1 MDIKNELNEIK
12 KNENILALQL
22 KYKII
27 NDDDHDDIKKKLK
40 KLEEYETKKVE
51 LNKKWDKYQLKQSK
65 IKDEEK
71 KQLEELT
78 SIKNLN
84 VDFDLGKSKKEIIK
98 NHEEYLKYYNEKM
111 KLIEP
116 HLEYDLILAKNDT
129 IPYYLRYFQKQ
140 SVPFRD
146 FYLKY
151 I

>member
-1 MDIKNELNEIK
+1 MDIKNELNEIE
-12 KNENILALQL
+12 KNINILGSQVKYNIINEDDVENI
-22 KYKII
+22 
-27 NDDDHDDIKKKLK
+27 LK

-71 KQLEELT
+71 KKLEELT

-84 VDFDLGKSKKEIIK
+84 VNFHLGKSKSEIIE

-116 HLEYDLILAKNDT
+116 HLEYDLILAKNET

>member
-1 MDIKNELNEIK
+1 MDIKNELNEIE
-12 KNENILALQL
+12 KNMNILGSQV
-22 KYKII
+22 KYNII
-27 NDDDHDDIKKKLK
+27 NEDEIENTLK
-40 KLEEYETKKVE
+40 KLEEYVSKKVE
-51 LNKKWDKYQLKQSK
+51 LNKRLDKYQIKQSK

-84 VDFDLGKSKKEIIK
+84 VDFDLGKSKKEIIE
-98 NHEEYLKYYNEKM
+98 NHKEYLKYFNEKY

-116 HLEYDLILAKNDT
+116 HLEYDLIIAKNES
-129 IPYYLRYFQKQ
+129 IPYFLKYFQKQ

>member
-1 MDIKNELNEIK
+1 MDIKNELNEIE
-12 KNENILALQL
+12 KNINILGSQVKYNIINEDDVENI
-22 KYKII
+22 
-27 NDDDHDDIKKKLK
+27 LK
-40 KLEEYETKKVE
+40 KLEEYESKKVE
-51 LNKKWDKYQLKQSK
+51 LNKKWDKYQLKQAK

-84 VDFDLGKSKKEIIK
+84 VDFDLGKSKKEIIE
-98 NHEEYLKYYNEKM
+98 NHEEYLKYYNEKK

-129 IPYYLRYFQKQ
+129 IPYYQRYFQKQ
-140 SVPFRD
+140 SIPFRD